1 MFLLVGNKAYLQVG
15 FNFLYYLLHI
25 HITLVHAFLI
35 SKTEKQL
42 ENNECGFR
50 IYCLNSVIEFAQK

>member
-1 MFLLVGNKAYLQVG
+1 MFLLLGNKAYLQVG
-15 FNFLYYLLHI
+15 LYYLLHI